1 MKHDTGK
8 GDPDEIADT
17 PLRRQVEE
25 GIRKLIVSGELQP
38 GDRLRERELGV
49 VFKVSRTSLREA
61 LRHIE
66 AEGLVTSEPN
76 RGPVVAEL
84 SYEDAEEIYE
94 VREILEAM
102 ACSGFAEH
110 ATSAQLERARTI
122 FVRLRET
129 AQLGDFRA
137 VLEIKRELYDVL
149 LEGCGNKV
157 VRQMLTQLHN
167 RIMLLRRMSLSAPDR
182 LPDTVAEV
190 GVLMDAL
197 IARDTKAAWNASA
210 HHVRQAARIALKIMR
225 KQSESKPLRVKSIK
239 RTIQ

>member
-1 MKHDTGK
+1 MKHENGKATEAITDT
-8 GDPDEIADT
+8 A
-17 PLRRQVEE
+17 PLRRQIEE
-25 GIRKLIVSGELQP
+25 GTRKLITSGELQP
-38 GDRLRERELGV
+38 GDRLRERELGDI
-49 VFKVSRTSLREA
+49 FNVSRTSLRQS
-61 LRHIE
+61 E

-94 VREILEAM
+94 VRAVLEAM

-110 ATSAQLERARTI
+110 ASLAQLERARAI
-122 FVRLRET
+122 FTRLKQT
-129 AQLGDFRA
+129 AEQGDVKGA
-137 VLEIKRELYDVL
+137 LEIKRELYDVI

-157 VRQMLTQLHN
+157 VCQMLTQLHN

-190 GVLMDAL
+190 GAIIDAFNTH
-197 IARDTKAAWNASA
+197 DTGAAWNASA
-210 HHVRQAARIALKIMR
+210 HHVRRAARIALKTMR
-225 KQSESKPLRVKSIK
+225 QKPEPKPSRVKSIK